1 MVLPAPPACAGGAG
15 RTISFQVFM
24 RRACSRAARTSLIEL
39 MCKFADSVH
48 LLVWKH
54 GSFQEQ
60 QLTVT
65 VLEQTGK
72 YYTTD
77 HRRVWA
83 VKSMCKKRGI
93 AEEDFNLIVFLQSDA
108 SNRGQMQMNAKM
120 TTVNDGVSVV
130 VEKMNRKET
139 IRKKYGE
146 TYNEYSLFSSDG
158 VITNLE
164 TDEKY
169 RRAVQ
174 TEYNLQQ
181 LEVRMN
187 THDNDFRKCVSIV
200 ADQRTLTVNG
210 RALYDRLKNDCAGP
224 GEQLFGSEAE

>member
-1 MVLPAPPACAGGAG
+1 MALPRVPIRLSDIRYLQCTVSEDFSDGRGKITSLRDLLAEQYSRGGAEAVN
-15 RTISFQVFM
+15 R
-24 RRACSRAARTSLIEL
+24 
-39 MCKFADSVH
+39 
-48 LLVWKH
+48 W
-54 GSFQEQ
+54 FQEQ

-93 AEEDFNLIVFLQSDA
+93 AEQDFNLIVFLQSDA

-146 TYNEYSLFSSDG
+146 TYNEYSFFSSDG
-158 VITNLE
+158 AITKLE